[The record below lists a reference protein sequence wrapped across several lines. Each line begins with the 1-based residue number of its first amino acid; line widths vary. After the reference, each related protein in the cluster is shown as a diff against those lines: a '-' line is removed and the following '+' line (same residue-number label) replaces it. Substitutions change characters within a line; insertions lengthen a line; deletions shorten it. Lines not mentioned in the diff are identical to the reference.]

1 MSISVKNISLSVNG
15 TPSNQFKIELDGGK
29 YRIDELRL
37 IQKLL
42 EPCKLKFKLRKDPE
56 EDISEIQFTACGSMI
71 GKSCTLSLQTD
82 SVEQEISGFAAG
94 SQNADIEFEGI
105 IVSARARRCETEF
118 AIIVEAET
126 KDTALKDH
134 PDCKIYN
141 EDTLANIVN
150 EELNGAEAEV
160 QPKMEDQ
167 IFYTTK
173 YNETTYEF
181 LQRLARRHGEWMFNT
196 GKKLHFGKLS
206 DQESISLAYPSQDL
220 PEYSA
225 RLQTFHPNF
234 RYYALGL
241 NEYMVGF
248 AYKGEEQ
255 DDTGNKLNDATF
267 AASKEVYK
275 AETKYMMRGATLEA
289 DEKVEASMSD
299 PDYIEDAR
307 AERQGIRANML
318 VYHGKTF
325 CSKMKIGAKLTIKDN
340 YTSSGSLSD
349 KSEVQ
354 QDEILIT
361 EVIHKVSI
369 DDEYSNEFQGITANI
384 DYPPYHD
391 PNIFPR
397 CDHPLRARVSDTNDP
412 KHWGRVKVYFP
423 WMKEKYKEDHKNGQ
437 TPWIHVAQP
446 YVYTVEQQNKF
457 GCHLIPELFS
467 TVFVNFEEGNFERPY
482 VSGAQFGQKE
492 PVEEGWYEPDNKVK
506 AIRTASGHTIEIHDV
521 IEGKN
526 YQDGGFI
533 RVYDNQTQIYEVL
546 LSTDKKLIK
555 LNCKGD
561 IVMHADGNISMSAG
575 GNISAS
581 AGSNISR
588 SAGANISEDAGGSI
602 SENAANNISGTA
614 GGSISDSA
622 GGDIAM
628 SAGGNIAA
636 GAGSNFTATAG
647 ENINTSAGQ
656 DIEQVAANNALLSA
670 QNDLTLNSL
679 NDMMFIAGNDGFFS
693 VTGNYNF
700 RTNKNLEVGIV
711 SSGKIQALQ
720 NIEISAINL
729 TEKASNEFRENSLSH
744 QINATNSVGINAT
757 ATIDLKALAIK
768 EN

>member
-196 GKKLHFGKLS
+196 GKKLHFGKLT

-275 AETKYMMRGATLEA
+275 SETKYMMRGATLEA

-521 IEGKN
+521 IEGKD

-555 LNCKGD
+555 MNCKGD

-575 GNISAS
+575 GNINAS
-581 AGSNISR
+581 
-588 SAGANISEDAGGSI
+588 
-602 SENAANNISGTA
+602 
-614 GGSISDSA
+614 
-622 GGDIAM
+622 
-628 SAGGNIAA
+628 
-636 GAGSNFTATAG
+636 AG
-647 ENINTSAGQ
+647 ENINTDAGGSIRNKAGEHVSNSAGG
-656 DIEQVAANNALLSA
+656 DFNAGAGGTFNGSA
-670 QNDLTLNSL
+670 GGEVIINAGSNFSAKATAKMDLTSEDEMRIHSATSLGMDTSDEMSISAEKDMSILAHKGLIVTVEEDANATMSSNLNLTVMKSMDTNVSFDYNVKATNITENGEMTL
-679 NDMMFIAGNDGFFS
+679 KQYSTKYEINASGDAS
-693 VTGNYNF
+693 VT
-700 RTNKNLEVGIV
+700 
-711 SSGKIQALQ
+711 
-720 NIEISAINL
+720 
-729 TEKASNEFRENSLSH
+729 
-744 QINATNSVGINAT
+744 ATGFITLVAPM
-757 ATIDLKALAIK
+757 IK

>member
-196 GKKLHFGKLS
+196 GKKLHFGKLT

-255 DDTGNKLNDATF
+255 DNTGNKLNDATF

-521 IEGKN
+521 IEGKD

-561 IVMHADGNISMSAG
+561 IVMHADGDISMSAG
-575 GNISAS
+575 GNISAK
-581 AGSNISR
+581 AGSNINSN
-588 SAGANISEDAGGSI
+588 AGASI
-602 SENAANNISGTA
+602 SNKA
-614 GGSISDSA
+614 GQHVSNSA
-622 GGDIAM
+622 GGDFNAGAGGTFNG
-628 SAGGNIAA
+628 SAGGEVLIN
-636 GAGSNFTATAG
+636 AGSNFSAKASAKMDLTSADVMNIHSG
-647 ENINTSAGQ
+647 ENMNIDTSKEMAILSELNMSQ
-656 DIEQVAANNALLSA
+656 STNKQYSLAVQEDADIAV
-670 QNDLTLNSL
+670 
-679 NDMMFIAGNDGFFS
+679 
-693 VTGNYNF
+693 
-700 RTNKNLEVGIV
+700 NKNLTTKVMNNVE
-711 SSGKIQALQ
+711 L
-720 NIEISAINL
+720 
-729 TEKASNEFRENSLSH
+729 
-744 QINATNSVGINAT
+744 NATNGITFKGMSITEQAQTDFKQYALSYTVNAETSVTMQASVS
-757 ATIDLKALAIK
+757 IDLKALMIN

>member
-118 AIIVEAET
+118 VIIVEAET
-126 KDTALKDH
+126 KDTAMKDH

-196 GKKLHFGKLS
+196 GKKLHFGKLT

-275 AETKYMMRGATLEA
+275 SETKYMMRGATLEA

-561 IVMHADGNISMSAG
+561 IVMHADGDISMSAG
-575 GNISAS
+575 GNISAK
-581 AGSNISR
+581 AGSNINSN
-588 SAGANISEDAGGSI
+588 AGASI
-602 SENAANNISGTA
+602 SNKA
-614 GGSISDSA
+614 GQHVSNSA
-622 GGDIAM
+622 GGDFNAGAGGTFNG
-628 SAGGNIAA
+628 SAGGEVLIN
-636 GAGSNFTATAG
+636 AGSNFSAKASAKMDLTSADIMNIHSG
-647 ENINTSAGQ
+647 ENMYIDTSKEMAILSELNMSQ
-656 DIEQVAANNALLSA
+656 STNKQYSLAVQEDADIAV
-670 QNDLTLNSL
+670 
-679 NDMMFIAGNDGFFS
+679 
-693 VTGNYNF
+693 
-700 RTNKNLEVGIV
+700 NKNLTTKVMNNVE
-711 SSGKIQALQ
+711 L
-720 NIEISAINL
+720 
-729 TEKASNEFRENSLSH
+729 
-744 QINATNSVGINAT
+744 NATNGITFKGMSITEQAQTDFKQYALSYTVNAETSVTMQASVS
-757 ATIDLKALAIK
+757 IDLKALMIN

>member
-196 GKKLHFGKLS
+196 GKKLHFGKLT

-384 DYPPYHD
+384 DYPPYHN

-412 KHWGRVKVYFP
+412 KHWGRIKVYFP

-521 IEGKN
+521 IEGKD

-561 IVMHADGNISMSAG
+561 IVMHADGDISMSAG
-575 GNISAS
+575 GNISAK
-581 AGSNISR
+581 AGSNINSN
-588 SAGANISEDAGGSI
+588 AGASI
-602 SENAANNISGTA
+602 SNKA
-614 GGSISDSA
+614 GQHVSNSA
-622 GGDIAM
+622 GGDFNAGAGGTFNG
-628 SAGGNIAA
+628 SAGGEVLIN
-636 GAGSNFTATAG
+636 AGSNFSAKASAKMDLTSADIMNIHSG
-647 ENINTSAGQ
+647 ENMYIDTSKEMAILSELNMSQ
-656 DIEQVAANNALLSA
+656 STNKQYSLAVQEDADIAV
-670 QNDLTLNSL
+670 
-679 NDMMFIAGNDGFFS
+679 
-693 VTGNYNF
+693 
-700 RTNKNLEVGIV
+700 NKNLTTKVMNNVE
-711 SSGKIQALQ
+711 L
-720 NIEISAINL
+720 
-729 TEKASNEFRENSLSH
+729 
-744 QINATNSVGINAT
+744 NATNGITFKGMSITEQAQTDFKQYALSYTVNAETSVTMQASVS
-757 ATIDLKALAIK
+757 IDLKALMIN

>member
-1 MSISVKNISLSVNG
+1 MSISVKNISISVNG

-196 GKKLHFGKLS
+196 GKKLHFGKLT

-255 DDTGNKLNDATF
+255 DNTGNKLNDATF

-275 AETKYMMRGATLEA
+275 SETKYMMRGATLEA

-521 IEGKN
+521 IEGKD

-561 IVMHADGNISMSAG
+561 IVMHADGDISMSAG
-575 GNISAS
+575 GNISAK
-581 AGSNISR
+581 AGSNINSN
-588 SAGANISEDAGGSI
+588 AGASI
-602 SENAANNISGTA
+602 SNKA
-614 GGSISDSA
+614 GQHVSNSA
-622 GGDIAM
+622 GGDFNAGAGGTFNG
-628 SAGGNIAA
+628 SAGGEVLIN
-636 GAGSNFTATAG
+636 AGSNFSAKASAKMDLTSADVMNIHSG
-647 ENINTSAGQ
+647 ENMNIDTSKEMAILSELNMSQ
-656 DIEQVAANNALLSA
+656 STNKQYSLAVQEDADIAV
-670 QNDLTLNSL
+670 
-679 NDMMFIAGNDGFFS
+679 
-693 VTGNYNF
+693 
-700 RTNKNLEVGIV
+700 NKNLTTKVMNNVE
-711 SSGKIQALQ
+711 L
-720 NIEISAINL
+720 
-729 TEKASNEFRENSLSH
+729 
-744 QINATNSVGINAT
+744 NATNGITFKGMSITEQAQTDFKQYALSYTVNAETSVTMQASVS
-757 ATIDLKALAIK
+757 IDLKALMIN

>member
-126 KDTALKDH
+126 KDTAMKDH

-196 GKKLHFGKLS
+196 GKKLHFGKLT

-275 AETKYMMRGATLEA
+275 SETKYMMRGATLEA

-561 IVMHADGNISMSAG
+561 IVMHADGDISMSAG
-575 GNISAS
+575 GNISAK
-581 AGSNISR
+581 AGSNINSN
-588 SAGANISEDAGGSI
+588 AGASI
-602 SENAANNISGTA
+602 SNKA
-614 GGSISDSA
+614 GQHVSNSA
-622 GGDIAM
+622 GGDFNAGAGGTFNG
-628 SAGGNIAA
+628 SAGGEVLIN
-636 GAGSNFTATAG
+636 AGSNFSAKASAKMDLTSADIMNIHSG
-647 ENINTSAGQ
+647 ENMYIDTSKEMAILSELNMSQ
-656 DIEQVAANNALLSA
+656 STNKQYSLAVQEDADIAV
-670 QNDLTLNSL
+670 
-679 NDMMFIAGNDGFFS
+679 
-693 VTGNYNF
+693 
-700 RTNKNLEVGIV
+700 NKNLTTKVMNNVE
-711 SSGKIQALQ
+711 L
-720 NIEISAINL
+720 
-729 TEKASNEFRENSLSH
+729 
-744 QINATNSVGINAT
+744 NATNGITFKGMSITEQAQTDFKQYALSYTVNAETSVTMQASVS
-757 ATIDLKALAIK
+757 IDLKALMIN

>member
-546 LSTDKKLIK
+546 LSTDKSLIK

-561 IVMHADGNISMSAG
+561 IVMHADGNIDISAG
-575 GNISAS
+575 GNIK
-581 AGSNISR
+581 
-588 SAGANISEDAGGSI
+588 E
-602 SENAANNISGTA
+602 TA
-614 GGSISDSA
+614 GGSISNKAGKHVSNSA
-622 GGDIAM
+622 GGDFNAGAGGTFNG
-628 SAGGNIAA
+628 SAGGEVLIN
-636 GAGSNFTATAG
+636 AGSNFSAKASAKLDMASSDEMTIHSGANMTIDTSKEMVITSELNMTQSTNKQFSLTVQEDANAT
-647 ENINTSAGQ
+647 
-656 DIEQVAANNALLSA
+656 V
-670 QNDLTLNSL
+670 
-679 NDMMFIAGNDGFFS
+679 
-693 VTGNYNF
+693 
-700 RTNKNLEVGIV
+700 NKNLSITAMNNAE
-711 SSGKIQALQ
+711 L
-720 NIEISAINL
+720 
-729 TEKASNEFRENSLSH
+729 
-744 QINATNSVGINAT
+744 NATNGITIKGMSITEQAQTDFKQYALNYTINAQT
-757 ATIDLKALAIK
+757 AISLQATASIDLKALMIN

>member
-196 GKKLHFGKLS
+196 GKKLHFGKLT

-275 AETKYMMRGATLEA
+275 SETKYMMRGATLEA

-369 DDEYSNEFQGITANI
+369 DDEYSNEFRGITANI

-561 IVMHADGNISMSAG
+561 IVMHADGDISMSAG
-575 GNISAS
+575 GNISAK
-581 AGSNISR
+581 AGSNINSN
-588 SAGANISEDAGGSI
+588 AGASI
-602 SENAANNISGTA
+602 SNKA
-614 GGSISDSA
+614 GQHVSNSA
-622 GGDIAM
+622 GGDFNAGAGGTFNG
-628 SAGGNIAA
+628 SAGGEVLIN
-636 GAGSNFTATAG
+636 AGSNFSAKASAKMDLTSADVMNIHSG
-647 ENINTSAGQ
+647 ENMNIDTSKEMAILSELNMSQ
-656 DIEQVAANNALLSA
+656 STNKQYSLAVQEDADIAV
-670 QNDLTLNSL
+670 
-679 NDMMFIAGNDGFFS
+679 
-693 VTGNYNF
+693 
-700 RTNKNLEVGIV
+700 NKNLTTKVMNNVE
-711 SSGKIQALQ
+711 L
-720 NIEISAINL
+720 
-729 TEKASNEFRENSLSH
+729 
-744 QINATNSVGINAT
+744 NATNGITFKGMSITEQAQTDFKQYALSYTVNAETSVTMQASVS
-757 ATIDLKALAIK
+757 IDLKALMIN

>member
-275 AETKYMMRGATLEA
+275 SETKYMMRGATLEA

-575 GNISAS
+575 GNINAS
-581 AGSNISR
+581 
-588 SAGANISEDAGGSI
+588 
-602 SENAANNISGTA
+602 
-614 GGSISDSA
+614 
-622 GGDIAM
+622 
-628 SAGGNIAA
+628 
-636 GAGSNFTATAG
+636 AG
-647 ENINTSAGQ
+647 ENINTDAGGSIRNKAGEHVSNSAGG
-656 DIEQVAANNALLSA
+656 DFNAGAGGTFNGSA
-670 QNDLTLNSL
+670 GGEVIINAGSNFSAKATAKMDLTSEDEMRIHSAASLGMDTSDEMSISAEKDMSILAHKGLIVTVEEDANATMSSNLNLTVMKSMDTNVSFDYNVKATNITENGEMTL
-679 NDMMFIAGNDGFFS
+679 KQYSTKYEINASGDAS
-693 VTGNYNF
+693 VT
-700 RTNKNLEVGIV
+700 
-711 SSGKIQALQ
+711 
-720 NIEISAINL
+720 
-729 TEKASNEFRENSLSH
+729 
-744 QINATNSVGINAT
+744 ATGFITLVAPM
-757 ATIDLKALAIK
+757 IK

>member
-196 GKKLHFGKLS
+196 GKKLHFGKLT

-275 AETKYMMRGATLEA
+275 SETKYMMRGATLEA

-397 CDHPLRARVSDTNDP
+397 CDHPLRARISDTNDP

-521 IEGKN
+521 IEGKD

-546 LSTDKKLIK
+546 LSTDKSLIK

-561 IVMHADGNISMSAG
+561 IVMHADGNIDISAG
-575 GNISAS
+575 GNIK
-581 AGSNISR
+581 
-588 SAGANISEDAGGSI
+588 E
-602 SENAANNISGTA
+602 TA
-614 GGSISDSA
+614 GGSISNKAGKHVSNSA
-622 GGDIAM
+622 GGDFNAGAGGTFNG
-628 SAGGNIAA
+628 SAGGEVLIN
-636 GAGSNFTATAG
+636 AGSNFSAKASAKLDMASSDEMTIHSGANMTIDTSKEMAITSELNMTQSTNKQFSLTVQEDANAT
-647 ENINTSAGQ
+647 
-656 DIEQVAANNALLSA
+656 V
-670 QNDLTLNSL
+670 
-679 NDMMFIAGNDGFFS
+679 
-693 VTGNYNF
+693 
-700 RTNKNLEVGIV
+700 NKNLSITAMNNAE
-711 SSGKIQALQ
+711 L
-720 NIEISAINL
+720 
-729 TEKASNEFRENSLSH
+729 
-744 QINATNSVGINAT
+744 NATNGITIKGMSITEQAQTDFKQYALNYTINAQT
-757 ATIDLKALAIK
+757 AISLQATASIDLKALMIN

>member
-126 KDTALKDH
+126 KDTAMKDH

-196 GKKLHFGKLS
+196 GKKLHFGKLT

-275 AETKYMMRGATLEA
+275 SETKYMMRGATLEA

-412 KHWGRVKVYFP
+412 KLWGRVKVYFP

-521 IEGKN
+521 IEGKD

-561 IVMHADGNISMSAG
+561 IVMHADGDISMSAG
-575 GNISAS
+575 GNISAK
-581 AGSNISR
+581 AGRNINSN
-588 SAGANISEDAGGSI
+588 AGASI
-602 SENAANNISGTA
+602 SNKA
-614 GGSISDSA
+614 GQHVSNSA
-622 GGDIAM
+622 GGDFNAGAGGTFNG
-628 SAGGNIAA
+628 SAGGEVLIN
-636 GAGSNFTATAG
+636 AGSNFSAKASAKMDLTSADVMNIHSG
-647 ENINTSAGQ
+647 ENMNIDTSKEMAILSELNMSQ
-656 DIEQVAANNALLSA
+656 STNKQYSLAVQEDADIAV
-670 QNDLTLNSL
+670 
-679 NDMMFIAGNDGFFS
+679 
-693 VTGNYNF
+693 
-700 RTNKNLEVGIV
+700 NKNLTTKVMNNVE
-711 SSGKIQALQ
+711 L
-720 NIEISAINL
+720 
-729 TEKASNEFRENSLSH
+729 
-744 QINATNSVGINAT
+744 NATNGITFKGMSITEQAQTDFKQYALSYTVNAETSVTMQASVS
-757 ATIDLKALAIK
+757 IDLKALMIN

>member
-196 GKKLHFGKLS
+196 GKKLHFGKLT

-275 AETKYMMRGATLEA
+275 SETKYMMRGATLEA

-412 KHWGRVKVYFP
+412 KHWGRIKVYFP

-533 RVYDNQTQIYEVL
+533 RVYDNQTQIYDVL
-546 LSTDKKLIK
+546 LSTSDKLIK
-555 LNCKGD
+555 LNCKGN
-561 IVMHADGNISMSAG
+561 INIHADGDISMSAG
-575 GNISAS
+575 GDINT
-581 AGSNISR
+581 
-588 SAGANISEDAGGSI
+588 
-602 SENAANNISGTA
+602 TA
-614 GGSISDSA
+614 GGSITNKAGSHVSNSAGGNFNAGAGGSFNGSA
-622 GGDIAM
+622 GGDVIMDAGNDFSTKASNNLSLTASNEMKIHSAANMDIDSSKEMNVSAEENM
-628 SAGGNIAA
+628 SLMTHKSYKLTVENDAE
-636 GAGSNFTATAG
+636 
-647 ENINTSAGQ
+647 ENIN
-656 DIEQVAANNALLSA
+656 
-670 QNDLTLNSL
+670 
-679 NDMMFIAGNDGFFS
+679 
-693 VTGNYNF
+693 
-700 RTNKNLEVGIV
+700 KNLKTNVMNNCELNVTNGISFKAMTITEEAKTDFKEYSMSYQV
-711 SSGKIQALQ
+711 NAQMTASIQATT
-720 NIEISAINL
+720 S
-729 TEKASNEFRENSLSH
+729 
-744 QINATNSVGINAT
+744 
-757 ATIDLKALAIK
+757 IDLKALIIN

>member
-196 GKKLHFGKLS
+196 GKKLHFGKLT

-546 LSTDKKLIK
+546 LSTDKSLIK

-561 IVMHADGNISMSAG
+561 IVMHADGNIDISAG
-575 GNISAS
+575 GNIK
-581 AGSNISR
+581 
-588 SAGANISEDAGGSI
+588 E
-602 SENAANNISGTA
+602 TA
-614 GGSISDSA
+614 GGSISNKAGKHVSNSA
-622 GGDIAM
+622 GGDFNAGAGGTFNG
-628 SAGGNIAA
+628 SAGGEVLIN
-636 GAGSNFTATAG
+636 AGSNFSAKASAKLDMASSDEMTIHSGANMTIDTSKEMAITSELNMTQSTNKQFSLTVQEDANAT
-647 ENINTSAGQ
+647 
-656 DIEQVAANNALLSA
+656 V
-670 QNDLTLNSL
+670 
-679 NDMMFIAGNDGFFS
+679 
-693 VTGNYNF
+693 
-700 RTNKNLEVGIV
+700 NKNLSITAMNNAE
-711 SSGKIQALQ
+711 L
-720 NIEISAINL
+720 
-729 TEKASNEFRENSLSH
+729 
-744 QINATNSVGINAT
+744 NATNGITIKGMSITEQAQTDFKQYALNYTINAQT
-757 ATIDLKALAIK
+757 AISLQATASIDLKALMIN

>member
-1 MSISVKNISLSVNG
+1 MSISVKNISISVNG

-126 KDTALKDH
+126 KDTAMKDH

-196 GKKLHFGKLS
+196 GKKLHFGKLT

-255 DDTGNKLNDATF
+255 DNTGNKLNDATF

-275 AETKYMMRGATLEA
+275 SETKYMMRGATLEA

-521 IEGKN
+521 IEGKD

-561 IVMHADGNISMSAG
+561 IVMHADGDISMSAG
-575 GNISAS
+575 GNISAK
-581 AGSNISR
+581 AGSNINSN
-588 SAGANISEDAGGSI
+588 AGASI
-602 SENAANNISGTA
+602 SNKA
-614 GGSISDSA
+614 GQHVSNSA
-622 GGDIAM
+622 GGDFNAGAGGTFNG
-628 SAGGNIAA
+628 SAGGEVLIN
-636 GAGSNFTATAG
+636 AGSNFSAKASAKMDLTSADVMNIHSG
-647 ENINTSAGQ
+647 ENMNIDTSKEMAILSELNMSQ
-656 DIEQVAANNALLSA
+656 STNKQYSLAVQEDADIAV
-670 QNDLTLNSL
+670 
-679 NDMMFIAGNDGFFS
+679 
-693 VTGNYNF
+693 
-700 RTNKNLEVGIV
+700 NKNLTTKVMNNVE
-711 SSGKIQALQ
+711 L
-720 NIEISAINL
+720 
-729 TEKASNEFRENSLSH
+729 
-744 QINATNSVGINAT
+744 NATNGITFKGMSITEQAQTDFKQYALSYTVNAETSVTMQASVS
-757 ATIDLKALAIK
+757 IDLKALMIN

>member
-196 GKKLHFGKLS
+196 GKKLHFGKLT

-412 KHWGRVKVYFP
+412 KHWGRIKVYFP

-521 IEGKN
+521 IEGKD

-561 IVMHADGNISMSAG
+561 IVMHADGDISMSAG
-575 GNISAS
+575 GNISAK
-581 AGSNISR
+581 AGSNINSN
-588 SAGANISEDAGGSI
+588 AGASI
-602 SENAANNISGTA
+602 SNKA
-614 GGSISDSA
+614 GQHVSNSA
-622 GGDIAM
+622 GGDFNAGAGGTFNG
-628 SAGGNIAA
+628 SAGGEVLIN
-636 GAGSNFTATAG
+636 AGSNFSAKASAKMDLTSADIMNIHSG
-647 ENINTSAGQ
+647 ENMYIDTSKEMAILSELNMSQ
-656 DIEQVAANNALLSA
+656 STNKQYSLAVQEDADIAV
-670 QNDLTLNSL
+670 
-679 NDMMFIAGNDGFFS
+679 
-693 VTGNYNF
+693 
-700 RTNKNLEVGIV
+700 NKNLTTKVMNNVE
-711 SSGKIQALQ
+711 L
-720 NIEISAINL
+720 
-729 TEKASNEFRENSLSH
+729 
-744 QINATNSVGINAT
+744 NATNGITFKGMSITEQAQTDFKQYALSYTVNAETSVTMQASVS
-757 ATIDLKALAIK
+757 IDLKALMIN

>member
-196 GKKLHFGKLS
+196 GKKLHFGKLT

-521 IEGKN
+521 IEGKD

-561 IVMHADGNISMSAG
+561 IVMHADGDISMSAG
-575 GNISAS
+575 GNISAK
-581 AGSNISR
+581 AGSNINSN
-588 SAGANISEDAGGSI
+588 AGASI
-602 SENAANNISGTA
+602 SNKA
-614 GGSISDSA
+614 GQHVSNSA
-622 GGDIAM
+622 GGDFNAGAGGTFNG
-628 SAGGNIAA
+628 SAGGEVLIN
-636 GAGSNFTATAG
+636 AGSNFSAKASAKMDLTSADVMNIHSG
-647 ENINTSAGQ
+647 ENMNIDTSKEMAILSELNMSQ
-656 DIEQVAANNALLSA
+656 STNKQYSLAVQEDADIAV
-670 QNDLTLNSL
+670 
-679 NDMMFIAGNDGFFS
+679 
-693 VTGNYNF
+693 
-700 RTNKNLEVGIV
+700 NKNLTTKVMNNVE
-711 SSGKIQALQ
+711 L
-720 NIEISAINL
+720 
-729 TEKASNEFRENSLSH
+729 
-744 QINATNSVGINAT
+744 NATNGITFKGMSITEQAQTDFKQYALSYTVNAETSVTMQASVS
-757 ATIDLKALAIK
+757 IDLKALMIN

>member
-150 EELNGAEAEV
+150 EELNGVDAEV

-196 GKKLHFGKLS
+196 GKKLHFGKLT

-255 DDTGNKLNDATF
+255 DNTGNKLNDATF

-275 AETKYMMRGATLEA
+275 SETKYMMRGATLEA

-555 LNCKGD
+555 MNCKGD
-561 IVMHADGNISMSAG
+561 IVMHADGDISMSAG
-575 GNISAS
+575 GNISAK
-581 AGSNISR
+581 AGSNINSN
-588 SAGANISEDAGGSI
+588 AGASI
-602 SENAANNISGTA
+602 SNKA
-614 GGSISDSA
+614 GQHVSNSA
-622 GGDIAM
+622 GGDFNAGAGGTFNG
-628 SAGGNIAA
+628 SAGGEVLIN
-636 GAGSNFTATAG
+636 AGSNFSAKASAKMDLTSADVMNIHSG
-647 ENINTSAGQ
+647 ENMNIDTSKEMAILSELNMSQ
-656 DIEQVAANNALLSA
+656 STNKQYSLAVQEDADIAV
-670 QNDLTLNSL
+670 
-679 NDMMFIAGNDGFFS
+679 
-693 VTGNYNF
+693 
-700 RTNKNLEVGIV
+700 NKNLTTKVMNNVE
-711 SSGKIQALQ
+711 L
-720 NIEISAINL
+720 
-729 TEKASNEFRENSLSH
+729 
-744 QINATNSVGINAT
+744 NATNGITFKGMSITEQAQTDFKQYALSYTVNAETSVTMQASVS
-757 ATIDLKALAIK
+757 IDLKALMIN

>member
-126 KDTALKDH
+126 KDTAMKDH

-196 GKKLHFGKLS
+196 GKKLHFGKLT

-275 AETKYMMRGATLEA
+275 SETKYMMRGATLEA

-521 IEGKN
+521 IEGKD

-555 LNCKGD
+555 MNCKGD

-575 GNISAS
+575 GNINAS
-581 AGSNISR
+581 
-588 SAGANISEDAGGSI
+588 
-602 SENAANNISGTA
+602 
-614 GGSISDSA
+614 
-622 GGDIAM
+622 
-628 SAGGNIAA
+628 
-636 GAGSNFTATAG
+636 AG
-647 ENINTSAGQ
+647 ENINTDAGGSIRNKAGEHVSNSAGG
-656 DIEQVAANNALLSA
+656 DFNAGAGGTFNGSA
-670 QNDLTLNSL
+670 GGEVIINAGSNFSAKATAKMDLTSEDEMRIHSAASLGMDTSDEMSISAEKDMSILAHKGLIVTVEEDANATMSSNLNLTVMKSMDTNVSFDYNVKATNITENGEMTL
-679 NDMMFIAGNDGFFS
+679 KQYSTKYEINASGDAS
-693 VTGNYNF
+693 VT
-700 RTNKNLEVGIV
+700 
-711 SSGKIQALQ
+711 
-720 NIEISAINL
+720 
-729 TEKASNEFRENSLSH
+729 
-744 QINATNSVGINAT
+744 ATGFITLVAPM
-757 ATIDLKALAIK
+757 IK

>member
-1 MSISVKNISLSVNG
+1 MSISVKNITLSVNG
-15 TPSNQFKIELDGGK
+15 TPSNKFKIELDGGK

-37 IQKLL
+37 TQKLL

-56 EDISEIQFTACGSMI
+56 EDISEIQFTACGSMM

-94 SQNADIEFEGI
+94 SQNADVEFEGI
-105 IVSARARRCETEF
+105 IVSARARRCETEY

-141 EDTLANIVN
+141 EDTLSNIVN
-150 EELNGAEAEV
+150 EELNGVDAEV

-196 GKKLHFGKLS
+196 GKKLHFGKLT

-255 DDTGNKLNDATF
+255 DDTGNKLNDAAF

-275 AETKYMMRGATLEA
+275 SETKYMMRGATLEA

-318 VYHGKTF
+318 VYSGKTF

-340 YTSSGSLSD
+340 YTSSGSLSE

-369 DDEYSNEFQGITANI
+369 DDEYSNEFRGITANI

-391 PNIFPR
+391 PRIFPR
-397 CDHPLRARVSDTNDP
+397 CNHPVRARVSDTNDP

-521 IEGKN
+521 IEGKD

-555 LNCKGD
+555 MNCKGD

-575 GNISAS
+575 GNINAC
-581 AGSNISR
+581 AGDNINTKAGQHISNK
-588 SAGANISEDAGGSI
+588 AGGHVS
-602 SENAANNISGTA
+602 N
-614 GGSISDSA
+614 SA
-622 GGDIAM
+622 GGDFNAGAGGTFNG
-628 SAGGNIAA
+628 SAGGEVLIN
-636 GAGSNFTATAG
+636 AGSNFSAKANAKMDLTSEAEMKIRSASTIDIDSSAEMTICAEHDMSFLAHSKLILTVEGEANNTFNRNLNVTVMKNIDTKVSLGYKLDAMEITEHGKTSFKQYALNYEVNADAKASITATG
-647 ENINTSAGQ
+647 VINFMAP
-656 DIEQVAANNALLSA
+656 V
-670 QNDLTLNSL
+670 
-679 NDMMFIAGNDGFFS
+679 
-693 VTGNYNF
+693 
-700 RTNKNLEVGIV
+700 
-711 SSGKIQALQ
+711 
-720 NIEISAINL
+720 
-729 TEKASNEFRENSLSH
+729 
-744 QINATNSVGINAT
+744 
-757 ATIDLKALAIK
+757 IK

>member
-150 EELNGAEAEV
+150 EELNGVDAEV

-275 AETKYMMRGATLEA
+275 SETKYMMRGATLEA

-446 YVYTVEQQNKF
+446 YVYAVEQQNKF

-521 IEGKN
+521 IEGKD

-561 IVMHADGNISMSAG
+561 IVMHADGDISMSAG
-575 GNISAS
+575 GNISAK
-581 AGSNISR
+581 AGSNINSN
-588 SAGANISEDAGGSI
+588 AGASI
-602 SENAANNISGTA
+602 SNKA
-614 GGSISDSA
+614 GQHVSNSA
-622 GGDIAM
+622 GGDFNAGAGGTFNG
-628 SAGGNIAA
+628 SAGGEVLIN
-636 GAGSNFTATAG
+636 AGSNFSAKASAKMDLTSADVMNIHSG
-647 ENINTSAGQ
+647 ENMNIDTSKEMAILSELNMSQ
-656 DIEQVAANNALLSA
+656 STNKQYSLAVQEDADIAV
-670 QNDLTLNSL
+670 
-679 NDMMFIAGNDGFFS
+679 
-693 VTGNYNF
+693 
-700 RTNKNLEVGIV
+700 NKNLTTKVMNNVE
-711 SSGKIQALQ
+711 L
-720 NIEISAINL
+720 
-729 TEKASNEFRENSLSH
+729 
-744 QINATNSVGINAT
+744 NATNGITFKGMSITEQAQTDFKQYALSYTVNAETSVTMQASVS
-757 ATIDLKALAIK
+757 IDLKALMIN

>member
-150 EELNGAEAEV
+150 EELNGVDAEV

-196 GKKLHFGKLS
+196 GKKLHFGKLT

-275 AETKYMMRGATLEA
+275 SETKYMMRGATLEA

-575 GNISAS
+575 GNINAS
-581 AGSNISR
+581 
-588 SAGANISEDAGGSI
+588 
-602 SENAANNISGTA
+602 
-614 GGSISDSA
+614 
-622 GGDIAM
+622 
-628 SAGGNIAA
+628 
-636 GAGSNFTATAG
+636 AG
-647 ENINTSAGQ
+647 ENINTDAGGSIRNKAGEHVSNSAGG
-656 DIEQVAANNALLSA
+656 DFNAGAGGTFNGSA
-670 QNDLTLNSL
+670 GGEVIINAGSNFSAKATAKMDLTSEDEMRIHSAASLGMDTSDEMSISAEKDMTILAHKGLIVTVEEDANATMSSNLNLTVMKSMDTNVSFDYNVKATNITENGEMTL
-679 NDMMFIAGNDGFFS
+679 KQYSTKYEINASGDAS
-693 VTGNYNF
+693 VT
-700 RTNKNLEVGIV
+700 
-711 SSGKIQALQ
+711 
-720 NIEISAINL
+720 
-729 TEKASNEFRENSLSH
+729 
-744 QINATNSVGINAT
+744 ATGYITLVAPM
-757 ATIDLKALAIK
+757 IK

>member
-126 KDTALKDH
+126 KDTAMKDH

-196 GKKLHFGKLS
+196 GKKLHFGKLT

-275 AETKYMMRGATLEA
+275 SETKYMMRGATLEA

-412 KHWGRVKVYFP
+412 KLWGRVKVYFP

-521 IEGKN
+521 IEGKD

-561 IVMHADGNISMSAG
+561 IVMHADGDISMSAG
-575 GNISAS
+575 GNISAK
-581 AGSNISR
+581 AGSNINSN
-588 SAGANISEDAGGSI
+588 AGASI
-602 SENAANNISGTA
+602 SNKA
-614 GGSISDSA
+614 GQHVSNSA
-622 GGDIAM
+622 GGDFNAGAGGTFNG
-628 SAGGNIAA
+628 SAGGEVLIN
-636 GAGSNFTATAG
+636 AGSNFSAKASAKMDLTSADVMNIHSG
-647 ENINTSAGQ
+647 ENMNIDTSKEMAILSELNMSQ
-656 DIEQVAANNALLSA
+656 STNKQYSLAVQEDADIAV
-670 QNDLTLNSL
+670 
-679 NDMMFIAGNDGFFS
+679 
-693 VTGNYNF
+693 
-700 RTNKNLEVGIV
+700 NKNLTTKVMNNVE
-711 SSGKIQALQ
+711 L
-720 NIEISAINL
+720 
-729 TEKASNEFRENSLSH
+729 
-744 QINATNSVGINAT
+744 NATNGITFKGMSITEQAQTDFKQYALSYTVNAETSVTMQASVS
-757 ATIDLKALAIK
+757 IDLKALMIN

>member
-196 GKKLHFGKLS
+196 GKKLHFGKLT

-397 CDHPLRARVSDTNDP
+397 CDHPLRARISDTNDP

-521 IEGKN
+521 IEGKD

-561 IVMHADGNISMSAG
+561 IVMHADGDISMSAG
-575 GNISAS
+575 GNISAK
-581 AGSNISR
+581 AGSNINSN
-588 SAGANISEDAGGSI
+588 AGASI
-602 SENAANNISGTA
+602 SNKA
-614 GGSISDSA
+614 GQHVSNSA
-622 GGDIAM
+622 GGDFNAGAGGTFNG
-628 SAGGNIAA
+628 SAGGEVLIN
-636 GAGSNFTATAG
+636 AGSNFSAKASAKMDLTSADVMNIHSG
-647 ENINTSAGQ
+647 ENMNIDTSKEMAILSELNMSQ
-656 DIEQVAANNALLSA
+656 STNKQYSLAVQEDADIAV
-670 QNDLTLNSL
+670 
-679 NDMMFIAGNDGFFS
+679 
-693 VTGNYNF
+693 
-700 RTNKNLEVGIV
+700 NKNLTTKVMNNVE
-711 SSGKIQALQ
+711 L
-720 NIEISAINL
+720 
-729 TEKASNEFRENSLSH
+729 
-744 QINATNSVGINAT
+744 NATNGITFKGMSITEQAQTDFKQYALSYTVNAETSVTMQASVS
-757 ATIDLKALAIK
+757 IDLKALMIN

>member
-1 MSISVKNISLSVNG
+1 MSISVKSISLSING
-15 TPSNQFKIELDGGK
+15 TPSNKFKIELDGGK

-37 IQKLL
+37 TQKLL

-71 GKSCTLSLQTD
+71 GKPCTLSLQTD

-94 SQNADIEFEGI
+94 SQNADVEFEGI
-105 IVSARARRCETEF
+105 IISARARRCETEY

-150 EELNGAEAEV
+150 EELNGVDADV

-167 IFYTTK
+167 IFYTVK

-181 LQRLARRHGEWMFNT
+181 LQRLAKRHGEWMFNT
-196 GKKLHFGKLS
+196 GKKLHFGKLT
-206 DQESISLAYPSQDL
+206 DQESIQLAYPSQDL

-225 RLQTFHPNF
+225 RLQTFHPKF
-234 RYYALGL
+234 RYYATGL
-241 NEYMVGF
+241 NEHLVGY

-255 DDTGNKLNDATF
+255 DDTGNKLNDAAF
-267 AASKEVYK
+267 AASKEIYPT
-275 AETKYMMRGATLEA
+275 ETKHVMRGATLEA
-289 DEKVEASMSD
+289 DEKVEASMSE

-318 VYHGKTF
+318 VYSGKTF

-369 DDEYSNEFQGITANI
+369 DDEYSNEFRGITANI

-521 IEGKN
+521 IEGKD

-575 GNISAS
+575 GNINAS
-581 AGSNISR
+581 
-588 SAGANISEDAGGSI
+588 
-602 SENAANNISGTA
+602 
-614 GGSISDSA
+614 
-622 GGDIAM
+622 
-628 SAGGNIAA
+628 
-636 GAGSNFTATAG
+636 AG
-647 ENINTSAGQ
+647 ENINTDAGGSIRNKAGEHVSNSAGG
-656 DIEQVAANNALLSA
+656 DFNAGAGGTFNGSA
-670 QNDLTLNSL
+670 GGEVIINAGSNFSAKATAKMDLTSEDEMRIHSAASL
-679 NDMMFIAGNDGFFS
+679 GMDTSDEMS
-693 VTGNYNF
+693 
-700 RTNKNLEVGIV
+700 
-711 SSGKIQALQ
+711 
-720 NIEISAINL
+720 ISAEKDMSILAHKGLIVTVEEDANATMSSNLNITVMKSVDTNVSFDYNVKATNITENGNMTLKQYSTKYEINASGEASITATGVINL
-729 TEKASNEFRENSLSH
+729 MAP
-744 QINATNSVGINAT
+744 I
-757 ATIDLKALAIK
+757 IK

>member
-126 KDTALKDH
+126 KDTAMKDH

-196 GKKLHFGKLS
+196 GKKLHFGKLT

-521 IEGKN
+521 IEGKD

-561 IVMHADGNISMSAG
+561 IVMHADGDISMSAG
-575 GNISAS
+575 GNISAK
-581 AGSNISR
+581 AGSNINSN
-588 SAGANISEDAGGSI
+588 AGASI
-602 SENAANNISGTA
+602 SNKA
-614 GGSISDSA
+614 GQHVSNSA
-622 GGDIAM
+622 GGDFNAGAGGTFNG
-628 SAGGNIAA
+628 SAGGEVLIN
-636 GAGSNFTATAG
+636 AGSNFSAKASAKMDLTSADVMNIHSG
-647 ENINTSAGQ
+647 ENMNIDTSKEMAILSELNMSQ
-656 DIEQVAANNALLSA
+656 STNKQYSLAVQEDADIAV
-670 QNDLTLNSL
+670 
-679 NDMMFIAGNDGFFS
+679 
-693 VTGNYNF
+693 
-700 RTNKNLEVGIV
+700 NKNLTTKVMNNVE
-711 SSGKIQALQ
+711 L
-720 NIEISAINL
+720 
-729 TEKASNEFRENSLSH
+729 
-744 QINATNSVGINAT
+744 NATNGITFKGMSITEQAQTDFKQYALSYTVNAETSVTMQASVS
-757 ATIDLKALAIK
+757 IDLKALMIN

>member
-141 EDTLANIVN
+141 EDNLANIVN
-150 EELNGAEAEV
+150 EELNGVDAEV

-275 AETKYMMRGATLEA
+275 SETKYMMRGATLEA

-446 YVYTVEQQNKF
+446 YVYAVEQQNKF

-555 LNCKGD
+555 MNCKGD

-575 GNISAS
+575 GNINAS
-581 AGSNISR
+581 
-588 SAGANISEDAGGSI
+588 
-602 SENAANNISGTA
+602 
-614 GGSISDSA
+614 
-622 GGDIAM
+622 
-628 SAGGNIAA
+628 
-636 GAGSNFTATAG
+636 AG
-647 ENINTSAGQ
+647 ENINTDAGGSIRNKAGEHVSNSAGG
-656 DIEQVAANNALLSA
+656 DFNAGAGGTFNGSA
-670 QNDLTLNSL
+670 GGEVIINAGSNFSAKATAKMDLTSEDEMRIHSAASLGMDTSDEMSISAEKDMSILAHKGLIVTVEEDANATMSSNLNLTVMKSMDTNVSFDYNVKATNITENGEMTL
-679 NDMMFIAGNDGFFS
+679 KQYSTKYEINASGDAS
-693 VTGNYNF
+693 VT
-700 RTNKNLEVGIV
+700 
-711 SSGKIQALQ
+711 
-720 NIEISAINL
+720 
-729 TEKASNEFRENSLSH
+729 
-744 QINATNSVGINAT
+744 ATGFITLVAPM
-757 ATIDLKALAIK
+757 IK

>member
-126 KDTALKDH
+126 KDTAMKDH

-196 GKKLHFGKLS
+196 GKKLHFGKLT

-275 AETKYMMRGATLEA
+275 SETKYMMRGATLEA

-561 IVMHADGNISMSAG
+561 IVMHADGDISMSAG
-575 GNISAS
+575 GNISAK
-581 AGSNISR
+581 AGSNINSN
-588 SAGANISEDAGGSI
+588 AGASI
-602 SENAANNISGTA
+602 SNKA
-614 GGSISDSA
+614 GQHVSNSA
-622 GGDIAM
+622 GGDFNAGAGGTFNG
-628 SAGGNIAA
+628 SAGGEVLIN
-636 GAGSNFTATAG
+636 AGSNFSAKASAKMDLTSSDIMNIHSG
-647 ENINTSAGQ
+647 ENMYIDTSKEMAILSELNMSQ
-656 DIEQVAANNALLSA
+656 STNKQYSLAVQEDADIAV
-670 QNDLTLNSL
+670 
-679 NDMMFIAGNDGFFS
+679 
-693 VTGNYNF
+693 
-700 RTNKNLEVGIV
+700 NKNLTTKVMNNVE
-711 SSGKIQALQ
+711 L
-720 NIEISAINL
+720 
-729 TEKASNEFRENSLSH
+729 
-744 QINATNSVGINAT
+744 NATNGITFKGMSITEQAQTDFKQYALSYTVNAETSVTMQASVS
-757 ATIDLKALAIK
+757 IDLKALMIN